1 MSDSIV
7 AEVYPAEDLTDLSA
21 SQSVAES
28 SGTEYVPSSGGLT
41 ESSNKSQVSLV
52 TMNHPYWKHIHLT
65 DCLSGQWL

>member
-7 AEVYPAEDLTDLSA
+7 AEVYPAEDLTELSA

-52 TMNHPYWKHIHLT
+52 TMNHP
-65 DCLSGQWL
+65 